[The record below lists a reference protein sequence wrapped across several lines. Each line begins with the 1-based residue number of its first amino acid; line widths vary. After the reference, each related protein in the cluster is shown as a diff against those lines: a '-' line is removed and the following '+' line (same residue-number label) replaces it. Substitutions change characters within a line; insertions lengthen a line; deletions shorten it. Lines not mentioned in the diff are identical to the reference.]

1 MSQDRRKD
9 MRKVPHQRRFNPQSE
24 IGNLQSE
31 HPQSKKSDL
40 LFDGLCSTVPW
51 LVEIGNAGA

>member
-1 MSQDRRKD
+1 
-9 MRKVPHQRRFNPQSE
+9 MRKVPNGRGFNPQSE
-24 IGNLQSE
+24 IGDLQSK

-51 LVEIGNAGA
+51 LVEIGNADA